1 MLKLEELGC
10 TFGAVLRGD
19 SSRKMLYARTNTSRD
34 RARDNVTTNVR
45 VEMLETQLKTKDSE
59 LERLRSNLDE

>member
-1 MLKLEELGC
+1 M
-10 TFGAVLRGD
+10 RND

-34 RARDNVTTNVR
+34 RARDNATTNVK

-59 LERLRSNLDE
+59 IERLKANLDE